1 MATLIYK
8 WLFISV
14 LPFALWQGSKVQVYT
29 QSGNGRV
36 NFHPFYISVTEI
48 NHNAKDKIIEIS
60 CKMFAEDFEQI
71 LEKDY
76 KTQLDISSGKDKANF
91 DKLIP
96 DYINKHLSLIV
107 DGKPVKLS
115 YVGYEKESESAYCYF
130 QVDNIPA
137 VKKLNITNSI
147 LHDFN
152 DAQINI
158 MHVVVNGKR
167 QSTKL
172 DYPNTTASFSF

>member
-8 WLFISV
+8 WLLLSV
-14 LPFALWQGSKVQVYT
+14 LPIALWHGNKVELLSSSIKRET
-29 QSGNGRV
+29 S
-36 NFHPFYISVTEI
+36 FHPFYISVTEI
-48 NHNAKDKIIEIS
+48 NQNTKDKTLEIS
-60 CKMFAEDFEQI
+60 CKMFADDFEQI

-76 KTQLDISSGKDKANF
+76 KTQLDISSDKDKANF

-96 DYINKHLSLIV
+96 DYMSKHLSLKV
-107 DGKPVKLS
+107 DGKPVKLN
-115 YVGYEKESESAYCYF
+115 YVGYEKDKESAYCYF
-130 QVDNIPA
+130 QVDNITSLKRLDA
-137 VKKLNITNSI
+137 TNSI

-152 DAQINI
+152 DTQINI

-172 DYPNTTASFSF
+172 DYPSTAASFTF